1 MLRESHQH
9 WSLASW
15 LWVEMSSVTPV
26 QVGWRPFKNAG
37 GEGWA
42 ARRLSTMKRIRMLIL
57 SLWHYEDSWLRSFA
71 RSLLMVLG
79 FLFLGCAAALAF
91 GGFFVILLCKN
102 YQDFFQETFLSLPG
116 WLAVV
121 AALVLL
127 PTGILAVSISTKSSR
142 YQQGVFM
149 HLLLILLCLQVSS
162 AILAQLYSI
171 RMATDLKS
179 TMGHLFY
186 QYNGTHSQAPG
197 SSAVD
202 VVQKRLQCCG
212 VQNYTDWLK
221 TASASWHLLAENV
234 RVPESCCK
242 EKYSLCRGE
251 LHQLE
256 QLFQEGC
263 LRKLED
269 RLHFAMLYL
278 FCCCAVLIVVELLA
292 GASNGIL
299 MRHQPF
305 HNLRILDS
313 STFWSLC
320 GFVQH
325 CWTCWRLSCFCS
337 VW

>member
-1 MLRESHQH
+1 MTHGETESACCLHCWCVAQT
-9 WSLASW
+9 
-15 LWVEMSSVTPV
+15 VSSVTPV
-26 QVGWRPFKNAG
+26 QVGWRLFKNGG

-42 ARRLSTMKRIRMLIL
+42 ARGLSKMKRIRMVVL
-57 SLWHYEDSWLRSFA
+57 SLWGYEDSWLRSFA

-102 YQDFFQETFLSLPG
+102 YQYFFQETFFPLPG

-121 AALVLL
+121 AVLVLL
-127 PTGILAVSISTKSSR
+127 PTSILAVSISIKSSR
-142 YQQGVFM
+142 YQQGALM

-162 AILAQLYSI
+162 AVLTQLYSI
-171 RMATDLKS
+171 RMATELKS
-179 TMGHLFY
+179 TMSHLFY
-186 QYNGTHSQAPG
+186 QYNGTLSQAP
-197 SSAVD
+197 SSRAVD
-202 VVQKRLQCCG
+202 VVQKRLRCCG

-221 TASASWHLLAENV
+221 TASASWHLLAEKA
-234 RVPESCCK
+234 RVPGSCCK
-242 EKYSLCRGE
+242 EKYSDCRGE

-256 QLFQEGC
+256 QIFQEGC

-269 RLHFAMLYL
+269 RLDFAMLYL
-278 FCCCAVLIVVELLA
+278 FCCCTVLIVLELLA

-313 STFWSLC
+313 STF
-320 GFVQH
+320 
-325 CWTCWRLSCFCS
+325 
-337 VW
+337 

>member
-1 MLRESHQH
+1 
-9 WSLASW
+9 
-15 LWVEMSSVTPV
+15 
-26 QVGWRPFKNAG
+26 
-37 GEGWA
+37 
-42 ARRLSTMKRIRMLIL
+42 MKGIRMVI
-57 SLWHYEDSWLRSFA
+57 SSMWHYEDSWVRIFA

-142 YQQGVFM
+142 YQQGAFM
-149 HLLLILLCLQVSS
+149 LLLLILLCLQVSS
-162 AILAQLYSI
+162 TVLAQLYSI
-171 RMATDLKS
+171 QMANDLKS
-179 TMGHLFY
+179 MMGHLFY
-186 QYNGTHSQAPG
+186 RYNETRSQAPG

-221 TASASWHLLAENV
+221 TASASWHLLAENAH
-234 RVPESCCK
+234 VPGSCCK
-242 EKYSLCRGE
+242 EKYSVCRGE

-269 RLHFAMLYL
+269 QLHFATLYL
-278 FCCCAVLIVVELLA
+278 FCCCVVLTVIELLA

-305 HNLRILDS
+305 HDLRVLES
-313 STFWSLC
+313 STF
-320 GFVQH
+320 
-325 CWTCWRLSCFCS
+325 
-337 VW
+337 